1 MLQGRMAWRAW
12 ASMRLDDM
20 FVFRVIMQVGW
31 VITLPFHP
39 YHRQS
44 ALAACGVRREG
55 RGNAA
60 RRVRDHAVVSCREKT
75 SKGKKAESSSVAFFL
90 HRPPNPP
97 IPKAGEGGW
106 MDEGAP

>member
-1 MLQGRMAWRAW
+1 
-12 ASMRLDDM
+12 MRLDDM

-60 RRVRDHAVVSCREKT
+60 RRVRDHAVVSCREK
-75 SKGKKAESSSVAFFL
+75 KK
-90 HRPPNPP
+90 
-97 IPKAGEGGW
+97 KEGGW
-106 MDEGAP
+106 MKEHREEALSTRGTGT